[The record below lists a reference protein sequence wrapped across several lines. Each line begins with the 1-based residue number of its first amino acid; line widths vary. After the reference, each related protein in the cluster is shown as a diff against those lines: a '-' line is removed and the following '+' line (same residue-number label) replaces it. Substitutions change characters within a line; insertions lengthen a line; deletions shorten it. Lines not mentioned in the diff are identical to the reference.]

1 MEIYNAIKAALE
13 SERLVCWFGRT
24 RLEPVASVHPH
35 GNPDESNDDWEPGP
49 IATLKSG
56 GYVAL
61 DHCEMSDFCEMRPL
75 QSNDKEQNHE

>member
-1 MEIYNAIKAALE
+1 MPRVTLSPSQLASAREIAEKAARVMSNGPDGL
-13 SERLVCWFGRT
+13 CWR
-24 RLEPVASVHPH
+24 
-35 GNPDESNDDWEPGP
+35 NNDDWEPGP